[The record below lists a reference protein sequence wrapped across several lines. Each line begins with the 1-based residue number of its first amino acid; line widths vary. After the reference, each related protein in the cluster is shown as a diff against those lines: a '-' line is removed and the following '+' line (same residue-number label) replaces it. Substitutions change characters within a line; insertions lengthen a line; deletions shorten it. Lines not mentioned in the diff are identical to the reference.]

1 MEEEGLPNAGLWD
14 QRAALQWT
22 HDNIHLL
29 GGDPNTVTAMGES
42 AGAGSIFHHLV
53 AEGGTLD
60 PLFER
65 AIMLSP
71 AFEPFWDRKGTLQS
85 VFEDYAALAGCEG
98 QGLACLRNADSTTLI
113 SANTALN
120 GAATPGTFV
129 VGPAADGDFI
139 RQSPQL
145 EYASGN
151 FYKGLDGAVVS
162 HCADEPDLFVNGDIK
177 TDEDFSRFL
186 MKIFPNVSLTV
197 NFRASP
203 EGDLLLVYPH

>member
-22 HDNIHLL
+22 RDNIHLV
-29 GGDPNTVTAMGES
+29 GGNPEAVTAMGES

-53 AEGGTLD
+53 ANGGSLD
-60 PLFER
+60 PLFSK

-98 QGLACLRNADSTTLI
+98 QGLACLRAADSAALI

-129 VGPAADGDFI
+129 VGPAADGTFI
-139 RQSPQL
+139 RQPPDL
-145 EYASGN
+145 EYISGN
-151 FYKGLDGAVVS
+151 FYKGIDGAIVS
-162 HCADEPDLFVNGDIK
+162 HCADEPNLFVNGDIK
-177 TDEDFSRFL
+177 TDDDFSNFL
-186 MKIFPNVSLTV
+186 VKIFPNVSCHC
-197 NFRASP
+197 NFGRHKA
-203 EGDLLLVYPH
+203 